1 MSKPRVLVSG
11 ATGFLGPSVVAALQN
26 VAKVITLARKHAD
39 VCADLASPGATA
51 AAVAAAAPDYVLHL
65 AAMARMID
73 CERDPSMAQRLNA
86 DAPGEIAVGFGP
98 RFVLV
103 STDLVFDGCRAP
115 YAPLDLPMPLSEYGM
130 SKAAGE
136 RQVLA
141 AGGRSTAAVVVWSR
155 RKGARCNRHDSRCN
169 RAGAAGHAVYQRVS
183 NATARCRCGRRIA
196 ARTVRRARS
205 AHRSSSWARTAVA
218 LGTRQ
223 LAVCAPWPA
232 ARSLGARRESG
243 IQSAPRRFTRW
254 HVQARTRPCG
264 DVGGR
269 VTGVKARHCCRA
281 TGSALGYVPDLS
293 TEEVPW
299 QAAFVALVWVW

>member
-73 CERDPSMAQRLNA
+73 CERDPAMAQRLNA

-141 AGGRSTAAVVVWSR
+141 AGGRVIRLPLLFGRDAKGRGATGMIRAAIEQGQPVTLFTNEYRTPLHVVDAAAALRLELFAERGPRIVHLAGPERLSR
-155 RKGARCNRHDSRCN
+155 
-169 RAGAAGHAVYQRVS
+169 
-183 NATARCRCGRRIA
+183 
-196 ARTVRRARS
+196 
-205 AHRSSSWARTAVA
+205 WE
-218 LGTRQ
+218 LGN
-223 LAVCAPWPA
+223 LLC
-232 ARSLGARRESG
+232 
-243 IQSAPRRFTRW
+243 
-254 HVQARTRPCG
+254 
-264 DVGGR
+264 
-269 VTGVKARHCCRA
+269 ARHGLPRA
-281 TGSALGYVPDLS
+281 LLVPVESQASNRPRDVSLAGTFRPERDL
-293 TEEVPW
+293 
-299 QAAFVALVWVW
+299 AAMLADA